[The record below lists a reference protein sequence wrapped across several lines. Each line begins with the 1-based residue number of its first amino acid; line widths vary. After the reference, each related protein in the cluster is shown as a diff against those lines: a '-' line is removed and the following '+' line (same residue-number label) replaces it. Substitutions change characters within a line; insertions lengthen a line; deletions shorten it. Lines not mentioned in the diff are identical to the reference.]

1 MNPRKIKVVETG
13 TESEPKPTQPG
24 ALPGRIS
31 ARDKVCSMTELQ
43 GIVARYRASGLR
55 VALCHGVFDL
65 VHLGHIRHLEEA
77 RGFGDVLVVTL
88 TADAFVNKGPGRP
101 VFAEF
106 QRAEMLAALNYVDHV
121 AINHGP
127 DAEQVIRLL
136 QPDFYVKGSDY
147 ANADQDVTGK
157 IAVERAAIEAH
168 GGKLVFTDDITF
180 SSSEL
185 ISRHL
190 DVFDTETRDYLASV
204 RSEGG
209 LHAILELL
217 DKIKDYRVLIVGDA
231 IVDEYQYASPMA
243 KAAKENI
250 IATRFQDSEAFAGG
264 VFATANHVA
273 SFCKEVE
280 VVTWLGA
287 RDSQEELIRKALK
300 PNVKLTTLTRQG
312 APTTRKVR
320 FVDPTHLRK
329 LFEVYFINDTPLS
342 PEDQAS
348 FDRLVARRT
357 RDFDVVIANDFGHG
371 AIARSTVNELTRSS
385 PFLAINAQTN
395 SANIGFNL
403 IGKYPRADFVC
414 IDAPEARLATA
425 DKFGELTDIIAD
437 DMPRLVH
444 SDNIIITDGK
454 RGCVAYQP
462 GRPPKKI
469 PAFAKSVVDTVGAG
483 DAFLAVT
490 APLVRAGASM
500 NQAGF
505 VGNVVGALKVEI
517 VGHRKSVEKVPLV
530 KAVTAILK

>member
-1 MNPRKIKVVETG
+1 MRAPRIKIVEG
-13 TESEPKPTQPG
+13 LAKEPAPA
-24 ALPGRIS
+24 ALPGRIT

-43 GIVARYRASGLR
+43 GIVARYRATGQR

-65 VHLGHIRHLEEA
+65 VHLGHVRHLEEA

-106 QRAEMLAALNYVDHV
+106 QRAEMLAALAYVDHV
-121 AINHGP
+121 AINNGP
-127 DAEQVIRLL
+127 DAEQVIRAL

-157 IAVERAAIEAH
+157 IAVERAAVEAG

-190 DVFDTETRDYLASV
+190 DVFDTETRDYLSSV
-204 RSEGG
+204 RAEGG
-209 LHAILELL
+209 LPAIMELL
-217 DKIKDYRVLIVGDA
+217 DRIKDYRVLLVGDA

-250 IATRFQDSEAFAGG
+250 IATRFHDSEAFAGG
-264 VFATANHVA
+264 VFAAANHVA

-287 RDSQEELIRKALK
+287 RDSQEALIRKALK
-300 PNVKLTTLTRQG
+300 PNVTLTTLTRQG

-342 PEDQAS
+342 PDDQS
-348 FDRLVARRT
+348 GFDRLVARRA
-357 RDFDVVIANDFGHG
+357 RDFDVVIATDFGHG
-371 AIARSTVNELTRSS
+371 AIARSTVNELTRSA
-385 PFLAINAQTN
+385 PFLAVNAQTN

-403 IGKYPRADFVC
+403 VNKYPRADYVC
-414 IDAPEARLATA
+414 IDAPEARLATG
-425 DKFGELTDIIAD
+425 DKFGELADIISED
-437 DMPRLVH
+437 LRRQVDCGR
-444 SDNIIITDGK
+444 IIITDGK
-454 RGCVAYQP
+454 RGCVAFQD
-462 GRPPKKI
+462 GRPPKNI

-505 VGNVVGALKVEI
+505 VGNMVGALKVEI

-530 KAVTAILK
+530 KALTAILK

>member
-1 MNPRKIKVVETG
+1 MQMRKIKLIET
-13 TESEPKPTQPG
+13 TAEQPAAKPPFT
-24 ALPGRIS
+24 RIT
-31 ARDKVCSMTELQ
+31 ARDKVCSLTELQ
-43 GIVARYRASGLR
+43 GIVAQYRATGQR

-65 VHLGHIRHLEEA
+65 VHLGHVRHLEEA
-77 RGFGDVLVVTL
+77 RGFADVLVVTV
-88 TADAFVNKGPGRP
+88 TGDAFVNKGPGRP
-101 VFAEF
+101 VFGEF
-106 QRAEMLAALNYVDHV
+106 QRAEMLAALGYVDHV
-121 AINHGP
+121 AINHAP
-127 DAEQVIRLL
+127 DAESVIRLL

-147 ANADQDVTGK
+147 TDPGQDVTGK
-157 IAVERAAIEAH
+157 IAVERMAVEAH

-190 DVFDTETRDYLASV
+190 DVFDTETRDYLNSV
-204 RSEGG
+204 RTEGG
-209 LHAILELL
+209 LPAIMDLL
-217 DKIKDYRVLIVGDA
+217 DRIKDYRVLLVGDA
-231 IVDEYQYASPMA
+231 IVDEYQYVAPMG
-243 KAAKENI
+243 KSAKENI
-250 IATRFQDSEAFAGG
+250 IATRFHDSEAFAGG
-264 VFATANHVA
+264 VFAAANHVA

-287 RDSQEELIRKALK
+287 RDSQEALIRKALK
-300 PNVKLTTLTRQG
+300 PNVKLSAMQRQT

-342 PEDQAS
+342 PDDQAV
-348 FDRLVARRT
+348 FDSMIAKRA
-357 RDFDVVIANDFGHG
+357 RDFDVVIVTDFGHG
-371 AIARSTVNELTRSS
+371 AIARSTVNELTRSA
-385 PFLAINAQTN
+385 PFLAVNAQTN

-403 IGKYPRADFVC
+403 ISKYPRADFVC
-414 IDAPEARLATA
+414 IDAPEARLATGE
-425 DKFGELTDIIAD
+425 KFSELTSVISEDL
-437 DMPRLVH
+437 PRQV
-444 SDNIIITDGK
+444 DCDKIIITDGK
-454 RGCVAYQP
+454 RGCVAYQE
-462 GRPPKKI
+462 GRPPKII

-530 KAVTAILK
+530 KAITAILK